1 MGYFVWFAVGWALAH
16 GPGGNK
22 FCGGSEFFAHNM
34 DDKELSKKLYAR
46 MFNEYVWAAN
56 AATIVSGAIA
66 ERCNIGA
73 YIVYTIVV
81 TGQYL
86 RKQILFYSGLF
97 HIKYYF

>member
-1 MGYFVWFAVGWALAH
+1 MGYFVWFAVGWGLAH

-22 FCGGSEFFAHNM
+22 FVGGSEFFAYNM
-34 DDKELSKKLYAR
+34 DDKERLYSR

-86 RKQILFYSGLF
+86 RKNIPFYSDFFILNLS
-97 HIKYYF
+97 